1 MLQRSSINLMKCCE
15 MHNQKSHVKKLSLDV
30 NNEIKMT
37 MNNTNKPMKTTLKYK
52 SFGTKITGKSV
63 AG

>member
-1 MLQRSSINLMKCCE
+1 MKCCE

-37 MNNTNKPMKTTLKYK
+37 MNNTNKPMKTTLMYK
-52 SFGTKITGKSV
+52 IFGTKITRKLV
-63 AG
+63 AD